1 MFGSRENE
9 PLWVQTALAILIQ
22 SLGGSRSPQATGRVG
37 TGTFSTRSPRGPRAT
52 GPPACHCGWAGEAL
66 PSPLPTGAG
75 RAGRWLPGAP
85 PHTPRRENHPRPPSS
100 PRPAPWWVPSALT
113 RPHILRPTASLSR
126 LLRQPKP
133 PASPGPDGSRGLMRA
148 LRWSS
153 CLFPPSEVDQ
163 VASSFCGGASGIP
176 AAGTGTCTLPAR
188 SPGRTQHVALAP
200 FLLAAPPGPSPPFP
214 PQCLC
219 GGRSPPQTPGF
230 DTKATVSE
238 TPSLA
243 PGVELACPNLAQRPA
258 LSTERSLCFI

>member
-85 PHTPRRENHPRPPSS
+85 PHTPRRENPPRPPSS
-100 PRPAPWWVPSALT
+100 PRPAPWRVPSALT
-113 RPHILRPTASLSR
+113 RPHILRPSASLSR

-163 VASSFCGGASGIP
+163 VAPSFCGGASGIP
-176 AAGTGTCTLPAR
+176 RRRHGNVHAPSTEPGAHAAR
-188 SPGRTQHVALAP
+188 
-200 FLLAAPPGPSPPFP
+200 GP
-214 PQCLC
+214 C
-219 GGRSPPQTPGF
+219 
-230 DTKATVSE
+230 
-238 TPSLA
+238 
-243 PGVELACPNLAQRPA
+243 A
-258 LSTERSLCFI
+258 LSTRCSSWAQPPLPTVVPLRGTESSPDSRL